1 MSRIAALDCAACG
14 SSRITAIATNGHE
27 ADRVTRKRKCSSC
40 GHIWYT
46 VELPVS
52 SAVVGWARVDAKGQS
67 KPMLRVPVELAVGSN
82 AV

>member
-1 MSRIAALDCAACG
+1 MDCPACG
-14 SSRITAIATNGHE
+14 SGRILAVSTNGHE
-27 ADRVTRKRKCSSC
+27 ADRITRKRKCESC
-40 GHIWYT
+40 THVWYT
-46 VELPVS
+46 VELAVS